1 MKRCPTC
8 QRTYAEDSLM
18 YCLDDGSTLLR
29 LDSGPY
35 DPPPTMRIP
44 DPRVTN
50 QPPFQQFPP
59 PYYGQASGQVRS
71 GTGFKFTNK
80 VAGISGASLVVVG
93 VFLPFVSLMGF
104 LNFSYL
110 QVAMAN
116 GDFFTCYIVALV
128 GIGAL
133 LLTLK
138 QQYRPLI
145 GAGIVAIAILLID
158 FFRVKSNIA
167 AIASGM
173 FPGMP
178 GARAGTTPSGPDAA
192 IIQNLFGISWG
203 FFAMVAGGVLLI
215 VAGAMKDTTS
225 TSGTNWDSN
234 VPPSILK

>member
-1 MKRCPTC
+1 MLRGRGDGIVFEIELAAPQHASDADRAKCLAPVQIPPNQSTRH
-8 QRTYAEDSLM
+8 SL
-18 YCLDDGSTLLR
+18 
-29 LDSGPY
+29 
-35 DPPPTMRIP
+35 
-44 DPRVTN
+44 
-50 QPPFQQFPP
+50 
-59 PYYGQASGQVRS
+59 
-71 GTGFKFTNK
+71 
-80 VAGISGASLVVVG
+80 
-93 VFLPFVSLMGF
+93 
-104 LNFSYL
+104 
-110 QVAMAN
+110 
-116 GDFFTCYIVALV
+116 
-128 GIGAL
+128 
-133 LLTLK
+133 
-138 QQYRPLI
+138 
-145 GAGIVAIAILLID
+145 GIVAIAILLID